1 MVLKFDC
8 LIRLDISI
16 DRRGFKIFIS
26 KNYELIYV
34 SFLET
39 MHWKI
44 LLTTI
49 YFMVSKVKNE
59 NKSSTLRYIR

>member
-16 DRRGFKIFIS
+16 DRPGFKIFIS
-26 KNYELIYV
+26 KNYELIYI

-39 MHWKI
+39 IEKYYSRRSI
-44 LLTTI
+44 S
-49 YFMVSKVKNE
+49 VSKVKNE

>member
-26 KNYELIYV
+26 KNYKLIYV

-39 MHWKI
+39 MH
-44 LLTTI
+44 
-49 YFMVSKVKNE
+49 
-59 NKSSTLRYIR
+59 

>member
-39 MHWKI
+39 IEKYYSRRSI
-44 LLTTI
+44 S
-49 YFMVSKVKNE
+49 VSKVKNE